1 MGGEGE
7 LIYVAGDGAF
17 DKELVEGLPRSLR
30 WICHNGAGYVD
41 VDACTK
47 RGKWYSSHI
56 RERASTD

>member
-1 MGGEGE
+1 MWRVTGP
-7 LIYVAGDGAF
+7 F

-30 WICHNGAGYVD
+30 WICHNGAGYNDVD